1 MNKIMLL
8 MMIPIIGFSQKSVM
22 EFTPTQR
29 EVLQRYLQAN
39 SSVYFTSERY
49 LYDAEYQLSKREILS
64 YFGSGFKPYYNFN
77 DFNGDGKKDFAV
89 LFSKGRSRQILLI
102 FNNVDNKSYRL
113 VYKKEYEY
121 DHAAF
126 INRSEKWSRNHL
138 YYAITASDMMLCFRL
153 AGGGYIEEYCG
164 R

>member
-89 LFSKGRSRQILLI
+89 LLSKGSTRQILLI

-113 VYKKEYEY
+113 AYKKEFE
-121 DHAAF
+121 DNNSAF
-126 INRSEKWSRNHL
+126 INKSSRWSKNHL
-138 YYAITASDMMLCFRL
+138 YYGILETSYMVCFRP
-153 AGGGYIEEYCG
+153 AGKGYISEYCG
-164 R
+164 Q